1 MNVSNLK
8 LEGLKL
14 LEETHAQLAD
24 VKSQLEARM
33 NLGEYSEN
41 IRPVVLNLSTVMRVC
56 LLVGL
61 SDREPRKL
69 ADIDKLH
76 STNANQPLTGSFFTK
91 SNIRNVFEALIKL
104 RYNDV
109 DAEWQNST
117 FVSKVL
123 LAEMLRGRDILMK
136 EGGIDEWLHYSP
148 MRGGRSLS
156 DIPEL
161 NLAIGQYEDGMDAML
176 DINSRAIA
184 NTQILV
190 AGTTGSGKSNL
201 LAVLINQI
209 RMASS
214 DTHYPV
220 NFLLFDYKGEFSDPA
235 NAAWLSK
242 FDTDTSAILDP
253 IRKPLPFTPFKDF
266 TGKPINELNLYSTS
280 LASALSAISAVRMSA
295 KMEDRLS
302 NAITEAYKKNNF
314 RPITFKLLQEHY
326 QKLMEDSDKVD
337 SVLAVLNQLVKNN
350 IFDSE
355 DKIDLVHGCYV
366 INLGQYEKDGIMA
379 KAIVYFVTSKLNS
392 IYDSLPP
399 QQVNADR
406 VELRHFTII
415 DEAHYM
421 LSFKNKPLQD
431 LIAVGRNKGMSII
444 LATQNMESFKSQY
457 FNFYQNAQYP
467 LIMRQQQQ
475 NDGVLKDLFGVSGG
489 QLQELK
495 QAIAGLQKGELIT
508 KDAQA
513 MALGIGKHWKK
524 IKVTHLI

>member
-1 MNVSNLK
+1 MNVRELK
-8 LEGLKL
+8 LEGIRLIESTHSA
-14 LEETHAQLAD
+14 LED
-24 VKSQLEARM
+24 VKSAIEQRI
-33 NLGEYSEN
+33 NLNEYGDST
-41 IRPVVLNLSTVMRVC
+41 RPVVLNFTTIMRIC

-61 SDREPRKL
+61 SDYSPRNKS
-69 ADIDKLH
+69 DINEIA
-76 STNANQPLTGSFFTK
+76 TTTGMQPLGGSFFTK
-91 SNIRNVFEALIKL
+91 SNIRDVFVALIKL
-104 RYNDV
+104 RYKDI

-117 FVSKVL
+117 FLSKMIFH
-123 LAEMLRGRDILMK
+123 EMLRGRDILLK
-136 EGGIDEWLHYSP
+136 EGGVDEWLHYSP
-148 MRGGRSLS
+148 MRGGRTLS

-176 DINSRAIA
+176 DMNSRAIA

-235 NAAWLSK
+235 NASWLSK
-242 FDTDTSAILDP
+242 FDTDSSAILDP

-280 LASALSAISAVRMSA
+280 LASALNAISSVRMSA

-302 NAITEAYKKNNF
+302 NAITDAYRKNNYK
-314 RPITFKLLQEHY
+314 PITFKQLQDEY
-326 QKLMEDSDKVD
+326 SRRLEDSDKVD

-392 IYDSLPP
+392 IYDNLPP

-421 LSFKNKPLQD
+421 LGFKNKPLQD